1 MDTRYR
7 QCNVFMPKVGSKVSL
22 YFSSEEEVSTRV
34 VNCIRENKKTC
45 EGMSDPNNRGL
56 SIEHGKK
63 Y

>member
-1 MDTRYR
+1 
-7 QCNVFMPKVGSKVSL
+7 MPKVGSKVSL